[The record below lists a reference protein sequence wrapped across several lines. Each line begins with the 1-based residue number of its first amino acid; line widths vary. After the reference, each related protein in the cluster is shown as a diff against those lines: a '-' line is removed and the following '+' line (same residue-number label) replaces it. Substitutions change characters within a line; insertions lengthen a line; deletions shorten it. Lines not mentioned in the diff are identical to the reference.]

1 MNYDSTLW
9 NEGSG
14 ASSFFVE
21 LKFGLEAG
29 GGLCRIECAG
39 RISSDHGDTQTQTQE
54 EWSE

>member
-39 RISSDHGDTQTQTQE
+39 RMSSDHGETQTQE